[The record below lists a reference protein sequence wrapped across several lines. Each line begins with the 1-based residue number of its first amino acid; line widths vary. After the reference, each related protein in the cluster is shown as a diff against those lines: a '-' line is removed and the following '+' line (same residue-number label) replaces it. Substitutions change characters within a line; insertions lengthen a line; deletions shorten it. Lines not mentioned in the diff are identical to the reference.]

1 MRARSACRLCIAA
14 ILAALLSVVAQ
25 SPVTAA
31 DQFPKR
37 PIKLVVPFPAGGI
50 NDLLARLVAQDM
62 ARSFGS
68 PVIVENKPGAS
79 GNVGAD
85 LVAKAAKDGYTI
97 GLLNGIHTANAGFYR
112 RLDYDIRRDFM
123 PLAGL
128 GESPVLLVGRQGL
141 PYATFTELLAYARN
155 NPGKVNFGSSTNLV
169 IDLLRVKTALDVNIV
184 LYKGSG
190 QVVTELLS
198 AQIDIAAA
206 PILDLLTYIQ
216 NGDLRVV
223 AVAGPR
229 RLPQF
234 PDAQAIGES
243 VENFDATVWYGLFAP
258 NGIAP
263 EIAVRLRETIAR
275 ALADEAVSARL
286 ASYSIDPGFGRATP
300 EQIQERI
307 AAEVARWKEV
317 AAKTGAYAD

>member
-1 MRARSACRLCIAA
+1 MRSRFEWRFAA
-14 ILAALLSVVAQ
+14 AAVVAALLSVAA
-25 SPVTAA
+25 PPPATAA

-37 PIKLVVPFPAGGI
+37 PIKLVVPFPPGGI

-62 ARSFGS
+62 TRSFGS
-68 PVIVENKPGAS
+68 PVIVDNKPGAS
-79 GNVGAD
+79 GNVGAE

-112 RLDYDIRRDFM
+112 HLDYDIQRDFT

-141 PYATFTELLAYARN
+141 PYASFTELLAYARS

-169 IDLLRVKTALDVNIV
+169 LDLLRVKTALDVNVVI
-184 LYKGSG
+184 YKGSG
-190 QVVTELLS
+190 QVVTEMLS

-216 NGDLRVV
+216 NGDLRVI

-243 VENFDATVWYGLFAP
+243 VEGFDATVFYGLFAP
-258 NGIAP
+258 KGLAP
-263 EIAVRLRETIAR
+263 EITGRLRETIAR
-275 ALADEAVSARL
+275 ALADETVRARL
-286 ASYSIDPGFGRATP
+286 ASYSVDPGFGRATP

-307 AAEVARWKEV
+307 AVEVARWKDV